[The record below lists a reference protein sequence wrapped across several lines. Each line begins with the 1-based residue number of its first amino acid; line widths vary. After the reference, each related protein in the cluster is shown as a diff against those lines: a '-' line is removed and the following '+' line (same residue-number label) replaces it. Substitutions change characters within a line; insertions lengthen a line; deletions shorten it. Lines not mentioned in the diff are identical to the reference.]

1 METKLAIR
9 FLELELQR
17 NIKARSYEEFANNLQ
32 SLVAIDPRLARHL
45 AETELGLSPSTR
57 ALLDYFVHRRA

>member
-1 METKLAIR
+1 METKLAVR

-17 NIKARSYEEFANNLQ
+17 NINERSYEEFTNNLQ

-45 AETELGLSPSTR
+45 AESKLGLSPSTR
-57 ALLDYFVHRRA
+57 ALLDYFVHRQA